1 MINAANGFKGSSLP
15 SGRQGFEGSSQ
26 NLGVRTIE
34 ALTSSRGIY
43 GERIIMKIA
52 ISGKGGVGK
61 TTLAGVMARIL
72 ASQGRKVLAIDADP
86 DSNLASAI
94 GLSKEALAKLSPIAS
109 MTSLIEERTGSK
121 KGSYGTMF
129 KLNPKVDDLP
139 DDMGVTHEGV
149 KLLLLGC
156 IPQGGG
162 GCFCAENVLLK
173 NLVRHLLVQREEAL
187 IIDMEAGLEH
197 LGRGS
202 TGYVDALIIVVEPG
216 QRSIGTAKQIK
227 KLGEDLK
234 IKKIMI
240 VGNKVG
246 SDEDRKIIEENLS
259 DFPILGHMSYNPRI
273 LQADREGRSPYD
285 IDDKIKEEVKEI
297 LTELEKRI

>member
-1 MINAANGFKGSSLP
+1 M
-15 SGRQGFEGSSQ
+15 
-26 NLGVRTIE
+26 
-34 ALTSSRGIY
+34 
-43 GERIIMKIA
+43 
-52 ISGKGGVGK
+52 
-61 TTLAGVMARIL
+61 
-72 ASQGRKVLAIDADP
+72 
-86 DSNLASAI
+86 
-94 GLSKEALAKLSPIAS
+94 
-109 MTSLIEERTGSK
+109 IEERTGAK

-139 DDMGVTHEGV
+139 DDMGVTYEGV

-162 GCFCAENVLLK
+162 GCFCPENVLLK
-173 NLVRHLLVQREEAL
+173 NLVRHLLVQRDEVL

-216 QRSIGTAKQIK
+216 QRAINTARQIK

-234 IKKIMI
+234 IKNMMI
-240 VGNKVG
+240 VGNKVA
-246 SDEDRKIIEENLS
+246 SDEDRKIIEENLP
-259 DFPILGHMSYNPRI
+259 DFPVLGHMSFNPKV

-285 IDDKIKEEVKEI
+285 IDERITGEVKEI
-297 LTELEKRI
+297 LTELGKRI

>member
-1 MINAANGFKGSSLP
+1 
-15 SGRQGFEGSSQ
+15 
-26 NLGVRTIE
+26 
-34 ALTSSRGIY
+34 
-43 GERIIMKIA
+43 MKIA

-72 ASQGRKVLAIDADP
+72 AKRGRKVLAIDADP

-94 GLSKEALAKLSPIAS
+94 GLPKEALAKLLPIAS
-109 MTSLIEERTGSK
+109 MTTMIEERTGAK
-121 KGSYGTMF
+121 KGTFGSVL

-139 DDMGVTHEGV
+139 DEMGVNYEGIR
-149 KLLLLGC
+149 LLLLGC

-162 GCFCAENVLLK
+162 GCFCPENVLLK
-173 NLVRHLLVQREEAL
+173 NLVRHLLIKREEAL

-202 TGYVDALIIVVEPG
+202 TGQVDALIIVVEPG
-216 QRSIGTAKQIK
+216 QRAMNTARQIK

-234 IKKIMI
+234 IKNMMI
-240 VGNKVG
+240 VGNKVN
-246 SDEDRKIIEENLS
+246 SEEDRHLIERDLS
-259 DFPILGHMSYNPRI
+259 DFPVLGYMSFNPKI
-273 LQADREGRSPYD
+273 LQADKEGKSPFD
-285 IDDKIKEEVKEI
+285 IDERIKEEVNTI

>member
-1 MINAANGFKGSSLP
+1 
-15 SGRQGFEGSSQ
+15 
-26 NLGVRTIE
+26 
-34 ALTSSRGIY
+34 
-43 GERIIMKIA
+43 MKIA

-72 ASQGRKVLAIDADP
+72 ADQGRKVLAIDADP

-94 GLSKEALAKLSPIAS
+94 GLPKEALAKLSPIAS

-121 KGSYGTMF
+121 KGTFGSMF

-139 DDMGVTHEGV
+139 DEMGVNYQGV

-162 GCFCAENVLLK
+162 GCFCPENVLLK

-202 TGYVDALIIVVEPG
+202 TGSVDALIIVVEPG
-216 QRSIGTAKQIK
+216 QRAISTAKQIK
-227 KLGEDLK
+227 KLGEDLR
-234 IKKIMI
+234 IKNMMI
-240 VGNKVG
+240 VGNKVN
-246 SDEDRKIIEENLS
+246 SDQDRQIIEGNLS
-259 DFPILGHMSYNPRI
+259 DFPVLGHMSFNPKV
-273 LQADREGRSPYD
+273 LQADREGKSPYD
-285 IDDKIKEEVKEI
+285 IDEKIKDEVKAI
-297 LTELEKRI
+297 LMELEKRI

>member
-1 MINAANGFKGSSLP
+1 
-15 SGRQGFEGSSQ
+15 
-26 NLGVRTIE
+26 
-34 ALTSSRGIY
+34 
-43 GERIIMKIA
+43 MKIA

-72 ASQGRKVLAIDADP
+72 AAQGKKVLAIDADP

-94 GLSKEALAKLSPIAS
+94 GLPKEALAKLSPIAS
-109 MTSLIEERTGSK
+109 MTSLIEERTGAK

-139 DDMGVTHEGV
+139 DDLGVTHEGV

-162 GCFCAENVLLK
+162 GCFCAENVLLR

-202 TGYVDALIIVVEPG
+202 TEHVDALVIVVEPG

-240 VGNKVG
+240 VGNKIG
-246 SDEDRKIIEENLS
+246 SDDDRRIIEENLS
-259 DFPILGHMSYNPRI
+259 DFPILGHMSYNPKV

-285 IDDKIKEEVKEI
+285 IDDKIKEEVKGI
-297 LTELEKRI
+297 LEELEKRI

>member
-1 MINAANGFKGSSLP
+1 
-15 SGRQGFEGSSQ
+15 
-26 NLGVRTIE
+26 
-34 ALTSSRGIY
+34 
-43 GERIIMKIA
+43 MKIA

-72 ASQGRKVLAIDADP
+72 AGEGRKVLAIDADP

-94 GLSKEALAKLSPIAS
+94 GLNKEALTKLSPIAS
-109 MTSLIEERTGSK
+109 MTSLIEERTGAK
-121 KGSYGTMF
+121 KGSFGSMI

-139 DDMGVTHEGV
+139 DEMGVVYQGV

-162 GCFCAENVLLK
+162 GCFCPENILLK
-173 NLVRHLLVQREEAL
+173 NLVRHLLVQREEVL

-216 QRSIGTAKQIK
+216 QRAINTARQIK
-227 KLGEDLK
+227 KLGEDLN
-234 IKKIMI
+234 IKRMMI
-240 VGNKVG
+240 VGNKVT
-246 SDEDRKIIEENLS
+246 SDQDRRMIEENLS
-259 DFPILGHMSYNPRI
+259 DFPVLGHMSFNPKI

-285 IDDKIKEEVKEI
+285 IDEEVKGEVRVI

>member
-1 MINAANGFKGSSLP
+1 
-15 SGRQGFEGSSQ
+15 
-26 NLGVRTIE
+26 
-34 ALTSSRGIY
+34 
-43 GERIIMKIA
+43 MKIA

-72 ASQGRKVLAIDADP
+72 AHRGRKVLAIDADP

-94 GLSKEALAKLSPIAS
+94 GLPKESLARLSPIAS
-109 MTSLIEERTGSK
+109 MTSMIEERTGAK

-139 DDMGVTHEGV
+139 DDMGVTYAGV

-162 GCFCAENVLLK
+162 GCFCPENVLLK
-173 NLVRHLLVQREEAL
+173 NLVRHLLVQRDEAL

-216 QRSIGTAKQIK
+216 QRAINTAKQIK
-227 KLGEDLK
+227 RLGEDLH

-240 VGNKVG
+240 VGNKVT
-246 SDEDRKIIEENLS
+246 SEEDRRIIEESLS
-259 DFPILGHMSYNPRI
+259 DFPVLGHMSFNPKV
-273 LQADREGRSPYD
+273 LQADREGKSPYD
-285 IDDKIKEEVKEI
+285 IDEKIKEEVEAI
-297 LTELEKRI
+297 LKELEKKI

>member
-1 MINAANGFKGSSLP
+1 
-15 SGRQGFEGSSQ
+15 
-26 NLGVRTIE
+26 
-34 ALTSSRGIY
+34 
-43 GERIIMKIA
+43 MKIA

-61 TTLAGVMARIL
+61 TTLAGVLSRIL
-72 ASQGRKVLAIDADP
+72 AHQGRKVLAIDADP

-94 GLSKEALAKLSPIAS
+94 GLPKEVLTKLSPIAS
-109 MTSLIEERTGSK
+109 MTSMIEERTGAK

-139 DDMGVTHEGV
+139 DDMGVNYQGV

-162 GCFCAENVLLK
+162 GCFCPENVLLK
-173 NLVRHLLVQREEAL
+173 NLVRHLLVQREEVL

-202 TGYVDALIIVVEPG
+202 TGYVDALVIVVEPG
-216 QRSIGTAKQIK
+216 QRAINTAKQIK
-227 KLGEDLK
+227 KLGEDLH

-240 VGNKVG
+240 VGNKVT
-246 SDEDRKIIEENLS
+246 SEEDKRIIEENLS
-259 DFPILGHMSYNPRI
+259 DFPVLGHMSFNPKV

-285 IDDKIKEEVKEI
+285 MDGKIKEEVGAI
-297 LTELEKRI
+297 LKELEKRI

>member
-1 MINAANGFKGSSLP
+1 
-15 SGRQGFEGSSQ
+15 
-26 NLGVRTIE
+26 
-34 ALTSSRGIY
+34 
-43 GERIIMKIA
+43 MKIA

-72 ASQGRKVLAIDADP
+72 AHRGRKVLAIDADP

-94 GLSKEALAKLSPIAS
+94 GLPKEDLAKLSPIAS
-109 MTSLIEERTGSK
+109 MTSMIEERTGAK

-139 DDMGVTHEGV
+139 DDMGVSYQGV

-162 GCFCAENVLLK
+162 GCFCPENVLLK

-202 TGYVDALIIVVEPG
+202 TGYVDALVIVVEPG
-216 QRSIGTAKQIK
+216 QRAMNTARQIK

-234 IKKIMI
+234 IKNTMI
-240 VGNKVG
+240 VGNKVT
-246 SDEDRKIIEENLS
+246 SEEDRRLIEEQLS
-259 DFPILGHMSYNPRI
+259 DFPVLGHMSFNPKI
-273 LQADREGRSPYD
+273 LQADREGKSPYD
-285 IDDKIKEEVKEI
+285 IDEKIKEEVGAI
-297 LTELEKRI
+297 LKELEKRI

>member
-1 MINAANGFKGSSLP
+1 
-15 SGRQGFEGSSQ
+15 
-26 NLGVRTIE
+26 
-34 ALTSSRGIY
+34 
-43 GERIIMKIA
+43 MKIA

-72 ASQGRKVLAIDADP
+72 AHRGRKILAIDADP

-94 GLSKEALAKLSPIAS
+94 GLPKESLARLSPIAS
-109 MTSLIEERTGSK
+109 MTSMIEERTGAK

-139 DDMGVTHEGV
+139 DDMGVTYAGV

-162 GCFCAENVLLK
+162 GCFCPENILLK
-173 NLVRHLLVQREEAL
+173 NLVRHLLVQRDEAL

-216 QRSIGTAKQIK
+216 QRAINTAKQIK
-227 KLGEDLK
+227 KLGEDLH

-240 VGNKVG
+240 VGNKVT
-246 SDEDRKIIEENLS
+246 SEEDRRIIEESLS
-259 DFPILGHMSYNPRI
+259 DFPVLGHMSFNPKV
-273 LQADREGRSPYD
+273 LQADREGKSPYD
-285 IDDKIKEEVKEI
+285 IDEKIKEEVNAI

>member
-1 MINAANGFKGSSLP
+1 LEEK
-15 SGRQGFEGSSQ
+15 
-26 NLGVRTIE
+26 
-34 ALTSSRGIY
+34 
-43 GERIIMKIA
+43 MKIA

-72 ASQGRKVLAIDADP
+72 ADEGRKVLAIDADP

-94 GLSKEALAKLSPIAS
+94 GLPKEALAKLSPIAS
-109 MTSLIEERTGSK
+109 MTSLIEERTGAK
-121 KGSYGTMF
+121 KGTSGPMF

-139 DDMGVTHEGV
+139 DEMGVSYKGV

-173 NLVRHLLVQREEAL
+173 NLVRHLLVQREEVL

-234 IKKIMI
+234 IKKIMV
-240 VGNKVG
+240 VGNKVS
-246 SDEDRKIIEENLS
+246 SDGDRRIIEENLS
-259 DFPILGHMSYNPRI
+259 DFPILGHMSFNPMV

-285 IDDKIKEEVKEI
+285 MDERIKAEVGAI
-297 LTELEKRI
+297 LGELEKRI

>member
-1 MINAANGFKGSSLP
+1 
-15 SGRQGFEGSSQ
+15 
-26 NLGVRTIE
+26 
-34 ALTSSRGIY
+34 
-43 GERIIMKIA
+43 MKIA

-61 TTLAGVMARIL
+61 TTLAGVLARIL
-72 ASQGRKVLAIDADP
+72 ASRGRKVLAIDADP

-94 GLSKEALAKLSPIAS
+94 GLPNEALSKLLPIAS
-109 MTSLIEERTGSK
+109 MTSMIEERTGAK

-129 KLNPKVDDLP
+129 KLNPKVDDIP
-139 DDMGVTHEGV
+139 DDMGVSYQGV

-162 GCFCAENVLLK
+162 GCFCPENVLLK

-202 TGYVDALIIVVEPG
+202 TGYVDALVIVVEPG
-216 QRSIGTAKQIK
+216 QRAMNTARQIK

-234 IKKIMI
+234 IKNMMI
-240 VGNKVG
+240 VGNKVN
-246 SDEDRKIIEENLS
+246 SEEDRRLIEEQLS
-259 DFPILGHMSYNPRI
+259 DFPVLGHMSFNPKI
-273 LQADREGRSPYD
+273 VQADREGKSPYD
-285 IDDKIKEEVKEI
+285 IDEKIKQEVEAI
-297 LTELEKRI
+297 LKELEKRI